1 MSFEV
6 FVTRFEHGAP
16 APLDPAVVRQVLDP
30 YVVAR
35 DADGQGLCVETD
47 DGGTADVRVHADGV
61 TFHRFGGAGVMD
73 LIAALMRRLEAVL
86 VVPGGPVVVHR
97 EEDGAQI
104 TPEWRESSG
113 WPVVVAADGA
123 AVARAIEE
131 A

>member
-6 FVTRFEHGAP
+6 FVMRFQHGAP
-16 APLDPAVVRQVLDP
+16 APLDPAVVREVLDP

-35 DADGQGLCVETD
+35 DPDGQGLYVETG

-73 LIAALMRRLEAVL
+73 LIAALMRRLAAVL

-97 EEDGAQI
+97 AEDGAQI
-104 TPEWRESSG
+104 TPELRESSG

-123 AVARAIEE
+123 AVARVIE
-131 A
+131 AA